1 MPIHGLMM
9 NLRSKILLFLL
20 CFTASRLSATS
31 AEKMHRLML
40 MASQLQ
46 SDQQAQKSRALQKA
60 AVYGIAPR
68 LNRKNGQTVELVRL
82 QNDRLYFIATHN
94 LDAAVTT
101 ATCALWPGGFT
112 ELNLDGSGLSW
123 GQLAMWDAGRVLLD
137 HQEFSGA
144 GASRVAVMDRNGIAE
159 THSTHV
165 AGTLIA
171 RGKDS
176 QAKGMAPAAPLHCY
190 DWWDDYAEMAQA
202 AAEGLLL
209 SNHSYGFLAGWVN
222 DWWCDINKDDKAQPE
237 EVKWCWFG
245 DPEKSLQEDYLFG
258 FYSIDAMLVDE
269 IAWLAPYYLIVKSAG
284 NERSAAANQG
294 PENGESFWQYVYQD
308 EGGAAFRQRTKEK
321 TERPPDC
328 NGDLSYDGLEGI
340 SVAKNSLTVG
350 AVYDLTGG
358 LGQDRTAVI
367 TPFSSWG
374 PTDDGRIKPD
384 LVANGCQLYS
394 CSDLGIDQYTVLS
407 GTSMAAPN
415 VTGTL
420 ALLQELYAK
429 NHNSYMR
436 SATLK
441 ALAVHTADECG
452 PSPGPDYSYGWGLM
466 NGVSASRM
474 ILLDAEQPMVM
485 QENELHSGEENKI
498 WVSAQGS
505 EPLKITLA
513 WTDPA
518 AVSPDP
524 KVDPADPMLINDLDL
539 RIRRID
545 TGQEFKPWVLDPQ
558 QPWLAAQS
566 GDNRL
571 DNIEQIVVA
580 DPGAHPYTVTIRHKG
595 TLQAGLAQPYS
606 LIISGANSIVVAVE
620 IIQMSIH
627 WTGSAVSLCWTTAS
641 ESDNLGFHIYRSDS
655 ANGVYELVSDHLLP
669 GAGNSSSQKNYSYLD
684 AEVQAGR
691 TYYYKIA
698 DVNYQGAERLHSAL
712 AIDTALPNDFS
723 LQQNYPN
730 PFVHDT
736 QISFAINEEANMQL
750 TIRNLNGETVRTLL
764 QGRIHKGLHQVLWD
778 GKDDQSR
785 PLPSGIYWY
794 TLQTENRR
802 VTKKLHL
809 IR

>member
-1 MPIHGLMM
+1 M
-9 NLRSKILLFLL
+9 NLRRKILLSLF
-20 CFTASRLSATS
+20 CFAVSRLSAAGT
-31 AEKMHRLML
+31 EQVQRLTR

-46 SDQQAQKSRALQKA
+46 AEQQAQRNQALQWA
-60 AVYGIAPR
+60 ATHGIVPR
-68 LNRKNGQTVELVRL
+68 LSRKNGQTLELVRV

-94 LDAAVTT
+94 LDAAITSET
-101 ATCALWPGGFT
+101 YSLWPGGIS
-112 ELNLDGSGLSW
+112 ELNLNGSGLSW
-123 GQLAMWDAGRVLLD
+123 GRLAMWDAGRVLLN
-137 HQEFSGA
+137 HEEFRSDGV
-144 GASRVAVMDRNGIAE
+144 SRVAVMDRNDIVE

-176 QAKGMAPAAPLHCY
+176 QAKGMAPAATLHCY

-222 DWWCDINKDDKAQPE
+222 DWWCDLNKDDKAQPD

-258 FYSIDAMLVDE
+258 FYSIDAMMVDE
-269 IAWLAPYYLIVKSAG
+269 IACAAPFYLIVKSAG

-294 PENGESFWQYVYQD
+294 PENGESFWQYVYHE
-308 EGGAAFRQRTKEK
+308 EGGAAFRQRIKEK

-340 SVAKNSLTVG
+340 SVAKNGLTVG
-350 AVYDLTGG
+350 AVYDLADEPA
-358 LGQDRTAVI
+358 QARTAVI

-384 LVANGCQLYS
+384 LVANGYQLYS
-394 CSDLGIDQYTVLS
+394 CSDQGIDQYTILS
-407 GTSMAAPN
+407 GTSMAAPT
-415 VTGTL
+415 VTGAL

-429 NHNSYMR
+429 NHDSYMR

-441 ALAVHTADECG
+441 ALAIHTAGECG
-452 PSPGPDYSYGWGLM
+452 PAPGPDYSFGWGLF
-466 NGVSASRM
+466 NALEAGQI
-474 ILLDAEQPMVM
+474 ILSDSEQPMVI
-485 QENELHSGEENKI
+485 QENELHNGGEYKI
-498 WVSAQGS
+498 WVSAKGG

-524 KVDPADPMLINDLDL
+524 VVDPAAPMLINDLDVRVHRL
-539 RIRRID
+539 D
-545 TGQEFKPWVLDPQ
+545 TGQEFKPWILDPR
-558 QPWLAAQS
+558 QPWQPAQN

-571 DNIEQIVVA
+571 DNVEQVVVA
-580 DPGAHPYTVTIRHKG
+580 DPGANGYTVTIHHKG

-606 LIISGANSIVVAVE
+606 LIISGANSIAVAVE
-620 IIQMSIH
+620 ITQMSVR
-627 WTGSAVSLCWTTAS
+627 WTGQAVSICWTTAS

-655 ANGVYELVSDHLLP
+655 ANGFYELVSDHLLP

-691 TYYYKIA
+691 TYFYKIA
-698 DVNYQGAERLHSAL
+698 DVNYQGTERLHNAL
-712 AIDTALPNDFS
+712 VIDTALPDGFS

-736 QISFAINEEANMQL
+736 QISFSVKDEVDMQL

-764 QGRIHKGLHQVLWD
+764 RGRIHRGLHQVLWD
-778 GKDDQSR
+778 GKDDASR
-785 PLPSGIYWY
+785 PLPSGVYWY
-794 TLQTENRR
+794 TLQAQNSRL
-802 VTKKLHL
+802 TKKLHL

>member
-1 MPIHGLMM
+1 M
-9 NLRSKILLFLL
+9 NLRRNIVLSLL
-20 CFTASRLSATS
+20 CFTVGLLSAAST
-31 AEKMHRLML
+31 EQVQRLTL

-46 SDQQAQKSRALQKA
+46 SDQQAQKSHALQWA
-60 AVYGIAPR
+60 ADHGIVPR
-68 LNRKNGQTVELVRL
+68 LNRENGQAVELVRV

-94 LDAAVTT
+94 LDAAITSET
-101 ATCALWPGGFT
+101 NSLWPGGFS
-112 ELNLDGSGLSW
+112 ELNLDGGGLSW
-123 GQLAMWDAGRVLLD
+123 GRLAMWDAGRVLLD
-137 HQEFSGA
+137 HEEFRGA
-144 GASRVAVMDRNGIAE
+144 GASRVSVMDRNEIVE

-202 AAEGLLL
+202 AADGLLL
-209 SNHSYGFLAGWVN
+209 SNHSYGFLAGWVS
-222 DWWCDINKDDKAQPE
+222 DWWCDLNKDDKAQPE

-258 FYSIDAMLVDE
+258 FYSIDAMMVDE

-294 PENGESFWQYVYQD
+294 PENGESFWQYVYHE
-308 EGGAAFRQRTKEK
+308 EGGAAFRQRIKVK

-350 AVYDLTGG
+350 AVYDLSDEPA
-358 LGQDRTAVI
+358 QDRTAVI

-384 LVANGCQLYS
+384 LVANGHQLYS
-394 CSDLGIDQYTVLS
+394 CSDQGVAQYTILS
-407 GTSMAAPN
+407 GTSMAAPA

-429 NHNSYMR
+429 SHSGYMR

-441 ALAVHTADECG
+441 ALAIHTADECG
-452 PSPGPDYSYGWGLM
+452 PAPGPDYSYGWGLL
-466 NGVSASRM
+466 NGLAASRI
-474 ILLDAEQPMVM
+474 ILTDGEQPMVM
-485 QENELHSGEENKI
+485 QENELHNGGENKI
-498 WVSAQGS
+498 WISAKGS
-505 EPLKITLA
+505 DPLKITLA

-518 AVSPDP
+518 AFPPDP
-524 KVDPADPMLINDLDL
+524 VLDPTAPMLINDLDV
-539 RIRRID
+539 RVHRVD
-545 TGQEFKPWVLDPQ
+545 TGQEFKPWILDPRR
-558 QPWLAAQS
+558 PWLAAQN

-571 DNIEQIVVA
+571 DNVEQVVVA
-580 DPGAHPYTVTIRHKG
+580 DPGAYSYTVTIRHKG

-606 LIISGANSIVVAVE
+606 LIISGANTIAVAVE
-620 IIQMSIH
+620 ITGMSVR
-627 WTGSAVSLCWTTAS
+627 WTGNAVSLCWTTAS

-655 ANGVYELVSDHLLP
+655 ANGTYELVSDHLLP

-698 DVNYQGAERLHSAL
+698 DVNYQGTERLHSAM
-712 AIDTALPNDFS
+712 AINTSLPDDFS

-736 QISFAINEEANMQL
+736 RISFAVRDEADMQL

-764 QGRIHKGLHQVLWD
+764 QGRINKGLHQVLWD
-778 GKDDQSR
+778 GRDDQSR
-785 PLPSGIYWY
+785 PLPSGVYWFS
-794 TLQTENRR
+794 LQTQNRR
-802 VTKKLHL
+802 LTKKLHL
-809 IR
+809 LR